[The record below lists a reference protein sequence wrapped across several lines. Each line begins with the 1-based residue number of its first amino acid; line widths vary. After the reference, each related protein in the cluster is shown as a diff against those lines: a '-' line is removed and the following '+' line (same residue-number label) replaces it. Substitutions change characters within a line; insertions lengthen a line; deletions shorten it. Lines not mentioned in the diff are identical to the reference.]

1 MALLILFR
9 IRKKQRYQELLD
21 SEQKL
26 QDLVRAEELT
36 SQRVQSI
43 KNFLSIRE
51 GMLQGNDSI
60 RNTSGF
66 SQDGSQENMM
76 PDGQLETMKEN
87 CTMLK
92 SAVGGS
98 QDRKQGGERIE
109 YTRLLGEVVED
120 VTSFRMDIDK
130 HISPVSR
137 SVSWHSC
144 SLMQRGRGISHS
156 SGY

>member
-1 MALLILFR
+1 MILFR

-26 QDLVRAEELT
+26 QELVRAEELT
-36 SQRVQSI
+36 SQRIQSI

-51 GMLQGNDSI
+51 GMLQGHDSN
-60 RNTSGF
+60 RSTSGF

-87 CTMLK
+87 CAMLK

-98 QDRKQGGERIE
+98 QGRTEEGERIE
-109 YTRLLGEVVED
+109 YPRLLGEVVED
-120 VTSFRMDIDK
+120 MASFRMDIDK

-137 SVSWHSC
+137 SVSWLSC
-144 SLMQRGRGISHS
+144 SLMQTD
-156 SGY
+156 